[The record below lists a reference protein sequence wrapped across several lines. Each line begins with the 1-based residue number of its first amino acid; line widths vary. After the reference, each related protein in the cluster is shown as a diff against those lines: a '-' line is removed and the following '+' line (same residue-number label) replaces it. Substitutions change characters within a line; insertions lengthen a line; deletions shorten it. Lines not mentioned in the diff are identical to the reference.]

1 MKAMILAAG
10 RGERMRPLTDSCP
23 KPLLKVRGRPV
34 IEWTIERLAHG
45 GIVELVVN
53 HSHLGAFV
61 EAALGDGSRL
71 GVSIRYSPE
80 KVALETAGG
89 IAKALPLLAPG
100 PFVAVNG
107 DILCDFDFATLRARE
122 LGGDLAHL
130 VLAANPPYHPQ
141 GDFPVR
147 DGRVRDGDGAR
158 WTFAGIGLYRP
169 ELFASIRA
177 GDKAKLAPLL
187 RDAIARGLVG
197 GEIHAG
203 AWLDVGTPE
212 RLEAA
217 NLEAEPGDRERPSPR
232 G

>member
-10 RGERMRPLTDSCP
+10 RGERMRPLTDTVP
-23 KPLLKVRGRPV
+23 KPLLKVRGRPI
-34 IEWTIERLAHG
+34 IEWTIERLARG

-53 HSHLGAFV
+53 HSHLGHLI
-61 EAALGDGSRL
+61 EAVLGDGSRL

-80 KVALETAGG
+80 KEALETAGG
-89 IAKALPLLAPG
+89 IAKALPLLGPG
-100 PFVAVNG
+100 PFIAVNG
-107 DILCDFDFATLRARE
+107 DVICDFDFATLRRRE

-130 VLAANPPYHPQ
+130 VLVANPPHHPR
-141 GDFPVR
+141 GDFPLR
-147 DGRVRDGDGAR
+147 GGRVLEADGPR

-177 GDKAKLAPLL
+177 GEKAQLAPLL
-187 RDAIARGLVG
+187 RDAMARGLVG
-197 GEIHAG
+197 GEIHGG

-217 NLEAEPGDRERPSPR
+217 NLEAKSGGRERPSPR

>member
-1 MKAMILAAG
+1 MILAAG
-10 RGERMRPLTDSCP
+10 RGERMRPLTDTVP
-23 KPLLKVRGRPV
+23 KPLLEVRGRPI
-34 IEWTIERLAHG
+34 IEWTIERLARG
-45 GIVELVVN
+45 GFVELVVN
-53 HSHLGAFV
+53 HSHLGALI
-61 EAALGDGSRL
+61 EAALGDGARF

-80 KVALETAGG
+80 EEALETAGG

-107 DILCDFDFATLRARE
+107 DILCDFDFATLRARG

-130 VLAANPPYHPQ
+130 VLAANPPHHPQ
-141 GDFPVR
+141 GDFTVR
-147 DGRVRDGDGAR
+147 DGRLRDGDGAR

-169 ELFASIRA
+169 ELFASLRA
-177 GDKAKLAPLL
+177 GEHAKLVPLL

-197 GEIHAG
+197 GEVHRG
-203 AWLDVGTPE
+203 TWLDIGTPG

-217 NLEAEPGDRERPSPR
+217 NLRAEPAGRERASPR

>member
-10 RGERMRPLTDSCP
+10 RGERMRPLTDATP
-23 KPLLKVRGRPV
+23 KPLLRLGGRPI
-34 IEWTIERLAHG
+34 IEWTIQRLARAG
-45 GIVELVVN
+45 FVDLVIN
-53 HSHLGAFV
+53 HAHLGHLV

-80 KVALETAGG
+80 KEALETAGG
-89 IAKALPLLAPG
+89 IAQALPLLVPG

-130 VLAANPPYHPQ
+130 VLAANPPHHPK

-147 DGRVRDGDGAR
+147 DGRLQDGDGPR
-158 WTFAGIGLYRP
+158 WTFAGIGLYRR

-177 GDKAKLAPLL
+177 GERAQLSPLL
-187 RDAIARGLVG
+187 RAAMARGLVG
-197 GEIHAG
+197 GEIHGG

-217 NLEAEPGDRERPSPR
+217 NLEAEPGGRERPSPR